1 MRRFIVAGVVIFVL
15 FISLIWFFASRGDR
29 PKQDVGINRVTNLV
43 DYANSGATVRFTQNG
58 QINAREDHRVLQI
71 TVGQNERTIVVFD
84 GYQGN
89 VLKSQTLLNDQ
100 DAYRAFLAAL
110 QNSGYTR
117 PQIASRN
124 IEPLGA
130 CPTGIRY
137 NYDIISGMDV
147 KQSLWSASCSKT
159 RGTFAGNASQV
170 RTLFQRQ
177 IPGYGDFVKGV
188 DFQ

>member
-1 MRRFIVAGVVIFVL
+1 MRRFIVAGVIIFIL
-15 FISLIWFFASRGDR
+15 FICMIWFFASRGDR
-29 PKQDVGINRVTNLV
+29 PEQAVGVNRQTNMV
-43 DYANSGATVRFTQNG
+43 DFANTGTTVRFTQNG

-71 TVGQNERTIVVFD
+71 TVGQNERTAVIFD

-117 PQIASRN
+117 SQIASRN
-124 IEPLGA
+124 VEPLGA
-130 CPTGIRY
+130 CPIGIRY
-137 NYDIISGMDV
+137 NYDIVNGTDT
-147 KQSLWSASCSKT
+147 KQSLWSTSCSKT
-159 RGTFAGNASQV
+159 RGTFAGSASQV
-170 RTLFQRQ
+170 RTLFQKQ
-177 IPGYGDFVKGV
+177 IPEYSKFIKDV

>member
-1 MRRFIVAGVVIFVL
+1 MRRFIIAGVVIFII
-15 FISLIWFFASRGDR
+15 FISLILLFARRGDR
-29 PKQDVGINRVTNLV
+29 PQQDVGVNRETSLV
-43 DYANSGATVRFTQNG
+43 DYANTSSTVRFTQNG

-71 TVGQNERTIVVFD
+71 IVGQNERTVVVFD

-89 VLKSQTLLNDQ
+89 VLKSQTLLNDP

-117 PQIASRN
+117 PQIANRN
-124 IEPLGA
+124 VVPLGA

-137 NYDIISGMDV
+137 NYDILNGADV
-147 KQSLWSASCSKT
+147 KQSLWSTSCSKT

-177 IPGYGDFVKGV
+177 IPGYEDFIQNV
-188 DFQ
+188 DF